1 MTLNVLPSPLRRL
14 ATLGTVVAALTAAA
28 LMAGCGSGTVFSA
41 LVPARFVVMGDG
53 LSDMGFSGTRYTIN
67 DGVSNIWVQ
76 QLAANYGLTLAA
88 QPAGLNYARGN
99 ARVALKPDAAGSA
112 ATLTITEQVDAF
124 LAANTIGKDDV
135 VVLGAGISDMVVQAD
150 AFAAGSI
157 TQAQVLANAAEAG
170 KALAAQARR
179 LVAAGGTH
187 VVVAGAYN
195 LGKSPYATAQGTN
208 TVLND
213 ASLAYNTALL
223 VAMVDLGAN
232 VLYIDAAFRYN
243 QLINQPRDNGFTNSI
258 TAACSATGVVTAV
271 TSTTA
276 CTPATIGTNVT
287 YDSYVF
293 ADDRYFTPAAQRSFS
308 DYAYTRMKTR
318 W

>member
-14 ATLGTVVAALTAAA
+14 ATLTAALTAAT
-28 LMAGCGSGTVFSA
+28 LLAGCGSGTVFSA
-41 LVPARFVVMGDG
+41 LVPTRFVVMGDG
-53 LSDMGFSGTRYTIN
+53 LSDMGFGGTRYTVN
-67 DGVSNIWVQ
+67 DTVSNIWVQ
-76 QLAANYGLTLAA
+76 HLAAGYGLTLST
-88 QPAGLNYARGN
+88 QPTGLNYARGN
-99 ARVALKPDAAGSA
+99 ARVALKPDAAGNA

-124 LAANTIGKDDV
+124 LASNTIGKDDV
-135 VVLGAGISDMVVQAD
+135 VVLGAGISDLVVQAD
-150 AFAAGSI
+150 AFKAGSI
-157 TQAQVLANAAEAG
+157 TEAQALVNAAEAG

-195 LGKSPYATAQGTN
+195 LGKSPYAAAQGTSV
-208 TVLND
+208 VLEK
-213 ASLAYNTALL
+213 ASLEYNTALL

-232 VLYIDAAFRYN
+232 VLFIDAAFRYN
-243 QLINQPRDNGFTNSI
+243 QLINQPSANGFTNSVA
-258 TAACSATGVVTAV
+258 AACSASGVVTPV
-271 TSTTA
+271 TSATA
-276 CTPATIGTNVT
+276 CTPATIGTGIS

-293 ADDRYFTPAAQRSFS
+293 ADDRYFTPSAQRSFG